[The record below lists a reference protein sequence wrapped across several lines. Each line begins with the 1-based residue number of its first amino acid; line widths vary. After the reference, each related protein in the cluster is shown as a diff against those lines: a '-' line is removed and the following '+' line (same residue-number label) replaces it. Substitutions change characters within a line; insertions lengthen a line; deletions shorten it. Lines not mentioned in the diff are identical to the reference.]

1 MRKIRYSKDADAL
14 LVELST
20 EPVDYAE
27 DSGPFIVHF
36 SKGGEPVLLEVL
48 EAKEF
53 VLGALHCLVK
63 ETEATLP

>member
-36 SKGGEPVLLEVL
+36 SKEGEPVLLEVL

-53 VLGALHCLVK
+53 VLGALHSLVM
-63 ETEATLP
+63 ETEKTLP